1 MVEITKI
8 AQERIAAAPS
18 GSSFAAGM
26 IARMNMAAAG
36 AIGKPFA
43 IQLDKKRSVTGVI
56 SKCEIAD
63 VSGSKTGGII
73 GAFNVWMKCGIA
85 QVEKG
90 PFRVTRIPG
99 I

>member
-36 AIGKPFA
+36 ANGKPFA
-43 IQLDKKRSVTGVI
+43 IQ
-56 SKCEIAD
+56 
-63 VSGSKTGGII
+63 VSI
-73 GAFNVWMKCGIA
+73 
-85 QVEKG
+85 
-90 PFRVTRIPG
+90 
-99 I
+99 